1 MVRTLTNT
9 TCANLFF
16 ASYEALWMC
25 GRTLCR
31 KHEFSISYYCTY
43 AERNTLR
50 FAHGKGKNV
59 CTARFHWQDKM
70 HLSVA
75 NVKNRNISITHAW
88 KKHESP
94 RSHTQAKWQRT
105 REICIYVV
113 EQNSTREGYGSKR
126 KYSQEL
132 FQLTFKRRFKVQGT
146 HTHISACAMLWLNTH
161 RWSELAWSENCSST
175 STKESGTAS
184 CRRPGPAKN
193 IKWQQ
198 RPYNVFA
205 NNTGQNTRNKQQVH
219 YKSPFAKQRN

>member
-1 MVRTLTNT
+1 MVRTLTHT

-50 FAHGKGKNV
+50 FAHGKGKKI
-59 CTARFHWQDKM
+59 CTAKFHWQNKM

-113 EQNSTREGYGSKR
+113 EHKIVRGKDMGVKGNTLKSSFNWLSRGVSRCKERTRTSARAPCCGLIHTAGQSSPEAR
-126 KYSQEL
+126 TVR
-132 FQLTFKRRFKVQGT
+132 QL
-146 HTHISACAMLWLNTH
+146 
-161 RWSELAWSENCSST
+161 
-175 STKESGTAS
+175 
-184 CRRPGPAKN
+184 P
-193 IKWQQ
+193 
-198 RPYNVFA
+198 
-205 NNTGQNTRNKQQVH
+205 
-219 YKSPFAKQRN
+219 QRNQVPHPAEDLGLPKT